1 MPDLTV
7 LHPCYELRNFT
18 MLPKT
23 TRPEFLTLIAPLAGD
38 PLGPVPLALR
48 AGHLAEL
55 LEDQVK

>member
-1 MPDLTV
+1 MSDPMV

-23 TRPEFLTLIAPLAGD
+23 TRPEFLTLISPLAMD
-38 PLGPVPLALR
+38 PLSPVPLALR